1 MGRIQEAGAMRGS
14 GRLEMRM
21 SEKEYQAGIQF
32 GRERLGVNNAWSH
45 REFVE
50 DVKRLEPQFGVK
62 TVARRTTLAVPGRG
76 QGRRTGCG
84 ETGPGRKPLT
94 RWGRVSRTVYH
105 QLPGGLVQKIRV
117 A

>member
-1 MGRIQEAGAMRGS
+1 MRGS

-62 TVARRTTLAVPGRG
+62 TTPRRIALAVKRESLMGRG
-76 QGRRTGCG
+76 
-84 ETGPGRKPLT
+84 GRKPLT

-105 QLPGGLVQKIRV
+105 SLPGGLVLKIKV